1 MYISAKEAAK
11 KWGISERRVRIL
23 CSEGRVDGVLRTSWA
38 WNIPADAPKPGDGRH
53 LRHMKNHDLRIGESG
68 RASCRERV

>member
-23 CSEGRVDGVLRTSWA
+23 CSEEGSTGCSGLPGLGIFPPMPQNPATAGTS
-38 WNIPADAPKPGDGRH
+38 GT
-53 LRHMKNHDLRIGESG
+53 
-68 RASCRERV
+68 